1 MPVDKP
7 TAFPSALVVGM
18 TTMGIVNQ
26 IPGGLDSVSGFFV
39 GFSITLF
46 VVAYFLAIIGR
57 A

>member
-1 MPVDKP
+1 MIVDKP